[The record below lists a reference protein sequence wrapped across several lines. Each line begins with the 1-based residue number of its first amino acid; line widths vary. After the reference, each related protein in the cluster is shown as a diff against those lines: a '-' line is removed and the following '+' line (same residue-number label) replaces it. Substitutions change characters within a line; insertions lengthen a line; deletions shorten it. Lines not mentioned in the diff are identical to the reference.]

1 MIRVQPTCTI
11 LLKSDFCCSSY
22 KVKQVPKLENKP
34 EYYEGINTPKCQSV
48 FKTPYQTIRLV
59 S

>member
-22 KVKQVPKLENKP
+22 KVKQVSKLEIKP
-34 EYYEGINTPKCQSV
+34 EYYEGINTPKCQFG
-48 FKTPYQTIRLV
+48 FKTPY
-59 S
+59 